1 MDPLSYKVAARH
13 TAKKGDADEAEA
25 AATFKEKVHKMTR
38 EMLDEANSIEKFA
51 GRMERWT
58 GDMPTTKLWKEIPE
72 ALQAARADLDRAA
85 AKLREHARKLGT

>member
-25 AATFKEKVHKMTR
+25 AATFKEKAFQTR
-38 EMLDEANSIEKFA
+38 MAGAEKFA